1 MPNPRIIPSPAAKDV
16 VTSTIKV
23 NGNALSR
30 TFEIAAISVV
40 KNIGRIPFARI
51 ELYDGD
57 PASETFPACDNPTLD
72 PGGEIEITAGYRSNE
87 TPIFKGILTSHSIR
101 LRSSGRSLLTLVC
114 RHPLYQ
120 ASLTRRSRSF
130 QDFTDSDAISEILG
144 SYNVSIE
151 TDATEVTHESLFQYH
166 CTDWDFC
173 LARAHA
179 NSRLLIPTDE
189 GASLKTLDAGQE
201 PSLQLQYGATL
212 LELDVEL
219 DIRSQPTEATATSWD
234 PASQEILESTAS
246 EPSLPSAGNQNADS
260 LAALHGQSQHF
271 HHAGAVTQEELDAFA
286 SGQLLLQ
293 RLGARVGRA
302 RCMGIAEPLP
312 GQLVDIAGISDRFS
326 GSYLISGVRHTLSQ
340 GTWYTDLQIGMLP
353 EKAAANAHT
362 EAAAPFASSMLP
374 HASGL
379 HIGIVEALEGDPQ
392 SEFRIQVKLP
402 TQGED
407 AAPYWA
413 RLASIDAGES
423 RGAFLYPEI
432 GDEVVVAF
440 FDHDPRHPLV
450 LGSLYSS
457 ARPAPLEPSDDN
469 HEKGFFSRSEMKLL
483 FNDDL
488 VSATLETPNGN
499 ILQLSEDEGAILIED
514 ENGNK
519 ITLNADG
526 IELSSAADLN
536 LSASG
541 DINIEGTNVTLKAN
555 AQFTAEGA
563 SAAEL
568 KASGNTTIKGA
579 LVQIN

>member
-1 MPNPRIIPSPAAKDV
+1 MPNPRIVPSAAPKDV
-16 VTSTIKV
+16 VTATIKV
-23 NGNALSR
+23 DGNALSR
-30 TFEIAAISVV
+30 TFEIAAVSVV

-57 PASETFPACDNPTLD
+57 PATETFPACDSQELA
-72 PGGEIEITAGYRSNE
+72 PGGEIEIHAGYRSSE
-87 TPIFKGILTSHSIR
+87 SPIFKGILVSHSLRIR
-101 LRSSGRSLLTLVC
+101 ASGRPILTLVC

-120 ASLTRRSRSF
+120 STLTRRSRSF
-130 QDFTDSDAISEILG
+130 QELTDSDAISEILG
-144 SYNVSIE
+144 AYGVSI
-151 TDATEVTHESLFQYH
+151 DANTSEVTHESLFQYH

-173 LARAHA
+173 LARAQA
-179 NSRLLIPTDE
+179 NSLLLIPTDD
-189 GASLKTLDAGQE
+189 GATLAPLDSSQTHI
-201 PSLQLQYGATL
+201 LQLQYGATIY
-212 LELDVEL
+212 ELDLEL
-219 DIRSQPTEATATSWD
+219 DIRTQATEVTASAWD
-234 PASQEILESTAS
+234 PASQEALEATAS
-246 EPSLPSAGNQNADS
+246 EPELPTAGNQSATD
-260 LAALHGQSQHF
+260 LASLHGQSSHF
-271 HHAGAVTQEELDAFA
+271 HHAGAVSQEELDAFA

-293 RLGARVGRA
+293 RLGARVGRV
-302 RCMGIAEPLP
+302 RCIGTSDPVP
-312 GQLVDIAGISDRFS
+312 GQLLDIAGISDRFS
-326 GSYLISGVRHTLSQ
+326 GSYLISGVRHTLSN
-340 GTWYTDLQIGMLP
+340 GSWYTDLQVGLLP
-353 EKAAANAHT
+353 QEIQSSSHAIAAPAAAA
-362 EAAAPFASSMLP
+362 MLP
-374 HASGL
+374 HANGL

-413 RLASIDAGES
+413 RLASIDAGDA

-440 FDHDPRHPLV
+440 FDHDPRHPVV

-469 HEKGFFSRSEMKLL
+469 HEKGFFSRSEMKLH

-499 ILQLSEDEGAILIED
+499 ILQLSEDEGGILLED

-519 ITLNADG
+519 ITLSSDG
-526 IELSSAADLN
+526 IELSSAADLV
-536 LSASG
+536 LTASG
-541 DINIEGTNVTLKAN
+541 DVSIEGTNVTHKAN